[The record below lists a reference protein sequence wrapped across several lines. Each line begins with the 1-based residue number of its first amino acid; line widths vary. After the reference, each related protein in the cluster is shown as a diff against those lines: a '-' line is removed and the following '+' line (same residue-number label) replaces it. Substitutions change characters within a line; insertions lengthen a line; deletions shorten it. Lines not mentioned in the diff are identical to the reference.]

1 MRASIFPAAA
11 FFGLA
16 CIAGVSGILRVDS
29 AAAQQGAPSSDA
41 VKQIQ
46 LTDKQVEG
54 VLAANTDMNAIFA
67 MLPEGSEPDQKAMR
81 QLDGVAK
88 KYGFKDYA
96 DYDDVTSNVN
106 LVMGGFDPATKKYVG
121 PDVVLKQQIAEVQA
135 DKKMSAKDKKE
146 ALSELNN
153 ELKSAAP
160 LQFPQN
166 ATVVGK
172 YYEKLSEIMS
182 QERQ

>member
-1 MRASIFPAAA
+1 MRISIFSAAA
-11 FFGLA
+11 CFGLA
-16 CIAGVSGILRVDS
+16 CIAV
-29 AAAQQGAPSSDA
+29 AAGALPADRAMAQQGATSSDA

-54 VLAANTDMNAIFA
+54 VLAANSDMNAIFA
-67 MLPEGSEPDQKAMR
+67 KLPEGSEPDQKALN

-96 DYDDVTSNVN
+96 EYDEVTSNVN
-106 LVMGGFDPATKKYVG
+106 LVMGGFDAATKKYVG
-121 PDVVLKQQIAEVQA
+121 PDIVLKQQIADVQA
-135 DKKMSAKDKKE
+135 DKTMSAKDKKE
-146 ALSELNN
+146 ALSELND
-153 ELKSAAP
+153 EIKSLAP

-172 YYEKLSEIMS
+172 YYDKLSAVMA
-182 QERQ
+182 QER